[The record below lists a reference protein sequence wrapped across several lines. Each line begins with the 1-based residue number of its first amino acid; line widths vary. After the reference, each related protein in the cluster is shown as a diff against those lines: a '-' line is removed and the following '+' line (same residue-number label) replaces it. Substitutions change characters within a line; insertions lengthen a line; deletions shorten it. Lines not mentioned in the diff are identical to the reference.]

1 MALDLT
7 YKANGKVF
15 CIRFSMADWETIEQI
30 KSHLPNA
37 VSACFGV
44 RAFGESVTI
53 PLETLRASVEQIDA
67 LLGQHPELLPYTYQF
82 KFECMEGGE
91 QPVGLSDRFDTGGQ
105 SGFRL
110 PGDED
115 HWYAIWA
122 GLNKLR
128 LDKMGRQPDGSGK
141 TIESRDLRGEK
152 ELITADAGRFQ
163 FRKRRAKTSL
173 RKGLQEMR
181 AFLVGVTGP
190 DVMKILG

>member
-7 YKANGKVF
+7 YKTNGKVF
-15 CIRFSMADWETIEQI
+15 CIRFSMADWETIEQV
-30 KSHLPNA
+30 KNHLPDA

-44 RAFGESVTI
+44 RAFGESVAI

-82 KFECMEGGE
+82 KSEFMEVGE
-91 QPVGLSDRFDTGGQ
+91 QRVVLGDRFDTGGQ

-128 LDKMGRQPDGSGK
+128 LDKMARQQDGSGK

-152 ELITADAGRFQ
+152 ELVTANAGRVQ
-163 FRKRRAKTSL
+163 FRRRRAKTSL

-181 AFLVGVTGP
+181 AFLADVIGP
-190 DVMKILG
+190 DVTKILG